1 MSEFTS
7 KLIRKA
13 SAGDQDA
20 ITELYELTYSS
31 VYKTVK
37 SMIADEDT
45 VLDIVQDSFIKGF
58 QSLDQLDAPENFRAW
73 MKRIAT
79 NKAKDYLK
87 KKKPILFTDMASE
100 DGEEIDFR
108 DDCLDH
114 CPEEVLDRKETARL
128 MQEILATLSEDQRLV
143 IGMFYYEEMSVRE
156 IAETLGCSEN
166 TVKSRLNY
174 GRKKVEV
181 KVKELEKRGTKL
193 YSLAPLPFLLWLFR
207 MDAEAAEIPSGMV
220 LEAVTAECAAAGT
233 AAAGS
238 AGAGSAGA
246 AAAASTGAKAAAG
259 AGVKALTTKIIAG
272 VLAVSV
278 VGGGTMLALS
288 SNDREEAEPTQQ
300 IVSTETISQSETT
313 LPAEQETTIPET
325 TVETVAAVAAE
336 EAYRGITA
344 EYQTV
349 LGVDSAT
356 FLNAPDNYF
365 NGDHMAI
372 RYYHMYHGDNFYYA
386 YMDID
391 GNGME
396 ELLIGFGP
404 EDYIRFVDLYGF
416 DGERAVQ
423 LIDEPTLGDRSM
435 LALLADGTLYLAG
448 SSSAAETSHT
458 YLKVDGCSVKEVP
471 DTIAERVTDIPWQ
484 AFDLPEIPVSEP
496 FFDSVLVGMREALT
510 MSTEDYDSN
519 KEYYDSVYG
528 HWGEG
533 VPWMIMHRQAGDYT
547 MCIWNTYLD
556 IDGDGQNE
564 LCIGRGV
571 SPSDAA
577 PIVIYKPNG
586 DAIYGDA
593 IYAYND
599 LFYVGAPI
607 EWYYLGG

>member
-1 MSEFTS
+1 MSEFTI
-7 KLIRKA
+7 KMIRKA
-13 SAGDQDA
+13 AAGDQDA

-207 MDAEAAEIPSGMV
+207 MDAEAAEIPSATV
-220 LEAVTAECAAAGT
+220 LEAVTAECAATGA

-238 AGAGSAGA
+238 AGTA
-246 AAAASTGAKAAAG
+246 AAAGTGAKAAAG
-259 AGVKALTTKIIAG
+259 AGAKALTTKIIAG
-272 VLAVSV
+272 VLAVTV
-278 VGGGTMLALS
+278 VGGGAMAALS
-288 SNDREEAEPTQQ
+288 SNDREKAEPTQQ
-300 IVSTETISQSETT
+300 IVSTETTT
-313 LPAEQETTIPET
+313 PMEQETTIST
-325 TVETVAAVAAE
+325 TTAETVPAVAAS
-336 EAYRGITA
+336 EAYQGITD
-344 EYQTV
+344 EYRKV
-349 LGVDSAT
+349 IGADSGA
-356 FLNAPDNYF
+356 FLNAPESYF
-365 NGDHMAI
+365 NGDHAAV

-386 YMDID
+386 YYDID

-396 ELLIGFGP
+396 ELLIGFGT
-404 EDYIRFVDLYGF
+404 EGYIRIVDLYGF

-423 LIDEPTLGDRSM
+423 LIDEPTLGDRST
-435 LALLADGTLYLAG
+435 LSLLTDGTLYLNG
-448 SSSAAETSHT
+448 SSSATEANHAFLRVE
-458 YLKVDGCSVKEVP
+458 GCTVKEA
-471 DTIAERVTDIPWQ
+471 DASTAGEENNIPWQ
-484 AFDLPEIPVSEP
+484 TFDLPEISISGASFDTILTDIQIALAISSE
-496 FFDSVLVGMREALT
+496 E
-510 MSTEDYDSN
+510 YDSN
-519 KEYYDSVYG
+519 MTYYDALYSHLG
-528 HWGEG
+528 DG
-533 VPWMIMHRQAGDYT
+533 VMWMLMHRESGVYT
-547 MCIWNTYLD
+547 MCIWNVNFD
-556 IDGDGQNE
+556 IDGDGQEE

-571 SPSDAA
+571 SPSNAT
-577 PIVIYKPNG
+577 PIVIYKQNG
-586 DAIYGDA
+586 DVICGDA
-593 IYAYND
+593 IYAYTD
-599 LFYVGAPI
+599 KTLGMTWDYVG
-607 EWYYLGG
+607 G